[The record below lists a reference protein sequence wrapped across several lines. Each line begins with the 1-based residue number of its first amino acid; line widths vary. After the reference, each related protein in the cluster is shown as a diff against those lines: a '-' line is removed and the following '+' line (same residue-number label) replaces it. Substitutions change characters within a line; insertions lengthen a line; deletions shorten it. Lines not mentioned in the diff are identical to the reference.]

1 MKTIKQ
7 YYHRRAQMPNVGD
20 DVELVNRQG
29 KVQKIGRVIGKDNK
43 RTATIKIVELD
54 SNGKER

>member
-1 MKTIKQ
+1 MKTIRQ
-7 YYHRRAQMPNVGD
+7 YYHRRAQMPDVGD
-20 DVELVNRQG
+20 AVELVNRQG

-43 RTATIKIVELD
+43 RTATIKVVELD